1 MTVIIKKLA
10 VYLALVVF
18 ASSCGNSDTP
28 PMTGAATDARQPP
41 SVAPATTAVTIPAA
55 SLPPAAPAAGY
66 AENIGDD
73 LFAESCVI
81 MLNMRTWL
89 ETDRDKGVAQLKKS
103 IADAER
109 YRLSAEKYITD
120 TAELK
125 EFQDAM
131 LAVSS
136 TGESVLVALAAFD
149 LSGLMYIGEMIER
162 MQGADSA
169 ARMHLGLDPT
179 RPCEEVAQVSG

>member
-1 MTVIIKKLA
+1 MVTVVIKRLA
-10 VYLALVVF
+10 VYLALAVF

-28 PMTGAATDARQPP
+28 PTVGAATDTRQPSP
-41 SVAPATTAVTIPAA
+41 TTPVTVTIPAV
-55 SLPPAAPAAGY
+55 SMPPAATAAGY

-73 LFAESCVI
+73 LFAESCAL

-103 IADAER
+103 IAAAER
-109 YRLSAEKYITD
+109 YRLSAENYITD
-120 TAELK
+120 TVELK
-125 EFQDAM
+125 KFQDAM

-149 LSGLMYIGEMIER
+149 LSGLMYIGEMIGL

-169 ARMHLGLDPT
+169 ARTHLGLAPMG
-179 RPCEEVAQVSG
+179 PCEEVAQVSG

>member
-1 MTVIIKKLA
+1 MIKRLA

-18 ASSCGNSDTP
+18 ASSCGNSAAP
-28 PMTGAATDARQPP
+28 PMTSTATDTRQ
-41 SVAPATTAVTIPAA
+41 
-55 SLPPAAPAAGY
+55 LPPAAPVTVTIPAVSVPPAATAAGY

-73 LFAESCVI
+73 LFAESCAI

-125 EFQDAM
+125 KFQDAM

-136 TGESVLVALAAFD
+136 TGENVLVALAAFD

-169 ARMHLGLDPT
+169 ARMHLGLGPM
-179 RPCEEVAQVSG
+179 RPCEEVAQVSR

>member
-1 MTVIIKKLA
+1 MVTVVIKRLA

-18 ASSCGNSDTP
+18 ASSCGNSAAP
-28 PMTGAATDARQPP
+28 PMTGAVTDTSPP
-41 SVAPATTAVTIPAA
+41 PLVPPVTVTIPAV
-55 SLPPAAPAAGY
+55 SMPPAATAVGY

-73 LFAESCVI
+73 LFAESCAI

-89 ETDRDKGVAQLKKS
+89 ETDRDKGMAQLKKS
-103 IADAER
+103 IAAAER

-125 EFQDAM
+125 KFQDAM

-149 LSGLMYIGEMIER
+149 LSGLMYIGEMIGL

-169 ARMHLGLDPT
+169 ARTHLGLDPM